1 MHLRAMQERGRPCRA
16 LKGTDWEGRFWHST
30 DSGKE
35 NPELRFV
42 QELPGSGGEA
52 TLKVGDANATL
63 KIRIHLYNSVEQ

>member
-42 QELPGSGGEA
+42 QELPGSGDEA
-52 TLKVGDANATL
+52 KLKVGDANATKKL
-63 KIRIHLYNSVEQ
+63 EFLYITVQ